1 MKKCEFGKFEVKYL
15 RYVVGCGKMYMNDE
29 KVQSM
34 RNWPALISIIAIPY
48 QVIATIPGLCQL

>member
-1 MKKCEFGKFEVKYL
+1 MKKCEFGKSEVKYL
-15 RYVVGCGKMYMNDE
+15 RYVVGSGKLHMNDE

-34 RNWPALISIIAIPY
+34 RNWPALISIVAILY